1 MSYFMKSVLGIITF
15 YVVIMIGC
23 GLILAA
29 DLTTNDIYTTRNLK
43 EFFHTILEAL
53 LYDTTYHFPL
63 STCVRYKYTLFGKI
77 LFTIIWVLFLFIP
90 FILSIIFAL
99 ITWITRKVIMATCYK
114 KVSKKKINYK

>member
-1 MSYFMKSVLGIITF
+1 MTYFMKNVIGIITF

-77 LFTIIWVLFLFIP
+77 LFTIIWILFLFIP
-90 FILSIIFAL
+90 FILSIIFAF
-99 ITWITRKVIMATCYK
+99 IAWIGRKVIIATCYK
-114 KVSKKKINYK
+114 SKKK

>member
-1 MSYFMKSVLGIITF
+1 MPYFMKNVIGIITF

-90 FILSIIFAL
+90 FILSIIFAF
-99 ITWITRKVIMATCYK
+99 IAWIGRKVIIATCYK
-114 KVSKKKINYK
+114 SKKK

>member
-1 MSYFMKSVLGIITF
+1 MIYFMICVIGIIVF
-15 YVVIMIGC
+15 YVVIMFVC

-77 LFTIIWVLFLFIP
+77 LFTVIWVLFLFIP

-99 ITWITRKVIMATCYK
+99 IVWIGRKAIIAACYK
-114 KVSKKKINYK
+114 K

>member
-1 MSYFMKSVLGIITF
+1 MSYFMKTVLGIIAF
-15 YVVIMIGC
+15 YVVILIGF

-53 LYDTTYHFPL
+53 LYDTTYNFPL

-90 FILSIIFAL
+90 FILSIIFAF
-99 ITWITRKVIMATCYK
+99 IVWIGRKAIIAACYK
-114 KVSKKKINYK
+114 K

>member
-1 MSYFMKSVLGIITF
+1 MSYFMKSVFGIIAF
-15 YVVIMIGC
+15 YVVIMIVC

-63 STCVRYKYTLFGKI
+63 STDVQYKYTLFGKI

-90 FILSIIFAL
+90 FILSIIFAF
-99 ITWITRKVIMATCYK
+99 IIWIARKAIIASCYK
-114 KVSKKKINYK
+114 KVSKK

>member
-1 MSYFMKSVLGIITF
+1 MSYFMKSGLGIITF
-15 YVVIMIGC
+15 YVVIIIGC

-63 STCVRYKYTLFGKI
+63 STCDRYKYTLFGKI
-77 LFTIIWVLFLFIP
+77 LFTIIWILFLFIP
-90 FILSIIFAL
+90 FILSIIFAF
-99 ITWITRKVIMATCYK
+99 IAWIGRKVIIATCYK
-114 KVSKKKINYK
+114 KVRKNKL

>member
-1 MSYFMKSVLGIITF
+1 MSYFMKSVIGIIAF
-15 YVVIMIGC
+15 YVVILIGF

-63 STCVRYKYTLFGKI
+63 STCDRHKYTLFGKI
-77 LFTIIWVLFLFIP
+77 LFTIIWILFLFIP
-90 FILSIIFAL
+90 FILSIIFAF
-99 ITWITRKVIMATCYK
+99 IAWIGRKVIIATCYK
-114 KVSKKKINYK
+114 KVSKK

>member
-1 MSYFMKSVLGIITF
+1 MSYFMKSVFGIIAF
-15 YVVIMIGC
+15 YVVIMIVC

-77 LFTIIWVLFLFIP
+77 LFTIIWILFIFIP
-90 FILSIIFAL
+90 FILSIIFAF
-99 ITWITRKVIMATCYK
+99 IAWIGRKVIIATCYK
-114 KVSKKKINYK
+114 SKKK

>member
-1 MSYFMKSVLGIITF
+1 MSYFMICVIGIIAF
-15 YVVIMIGC
+15 YVIAC

-53 LYDTTYHFPL
+53 LYDTTYNFPL

-90 FILSIIFAL
+90 FILSIIFAF
-99 ITWITRKVIMATCYK
+99 IVWIGRKAIIAACYK
-114 KVSKKKINYK
+114 K